1 MLSAGPV
8 VSVDLADLRFT
19 TVTEQGS
26 LSKIRWNPREDTIL
40 SKSLI
45 SEKFNVYGKYV
56 VNFRSNLALMFV
68 ALMVSAAPS
77 GAYVAATVWTVFIP
91 SANRQGL
98 LYGSFVVGV
107 FMPKS
112 KQGIHD
118 NVTKVMETVSS
129 RAQRAG
135 QGEDTT
141 ENSFTI
147 GQLARE
153 FDVTLRTLRFYEDRG
168 LVSPRRDGTT
178 RIYSRRDRA
187 RLKLVLMGKKVGF
200 SLTEIR
206 EMLDLYDLKD
216 GQVVQLRVA
225 LKRFQEQVDVL
236 REQRNDIEQAIE
248 ELERTV
254 DVVAGMLREKETASS

>member
-1 MLSAGPV
+1 M
-8 VSVDLADLRFT
+8 
-19 TVTEQGS
+19 
-26 LSKIRWNPREDTIL
+26 
-40 SKSLI
+40 SKS
-45 SEKFNVYGKYV
+45 KPG
-56 VNFRSNLALMFV
+56 
-68 ALMVSAAPS
+68 S
-77 GAYVAATVWTVFIP
+77 G
-91 SANRQGL
+91 
-98 LYGSFVVGV
+98 
-107 FMPKS
+107 
-112 KQGIHD
+112 D
-118 NVTKVMETVSS
+118 NVAKVMETVSS